1 MTYILLC
8 MLAGKWSR
16 KARASISE
24 TNTLALFRNEN
35 LPKTLLSRSTLDDRL
50 QAPWRYCKR
59 HGLMPGDLRAFDVT
73 GIAFHGNCASPCV

>member
-1 MTYILLC
+1 MR
-8 MLAGKWSR
+8 AGKRTR

-50 QAPWRYCKR
+50 HAAWHSCER
-59 HGLMPGDLRAFDVT
+59 HDWMTGEQKASDVNSIAVR
-73 GIAFHGNCASPCV
+73 GIGACPCV